1 MGENGRLQDWRGARP
16 YIIKNLFL
24 HPRLLYYLRNVMSII
39 LSQQVLSS
47 RLLLTVI
54 GGQKSNLSDGF
65 KLEPIIIYY
74 L

>member
-24 HPRLLYYLRNVMSII
+24 HPCLFYYLKNAMSTT
-39 LSQQVLSS
+39 LSQQILSS
-47 RLLLTVI
+47 RLLLAVI
-54 GGQKSNLSDGF
+54 GGQKSNVNDRF
-65 KLEPIIIYY
+65 KLEPITTYY